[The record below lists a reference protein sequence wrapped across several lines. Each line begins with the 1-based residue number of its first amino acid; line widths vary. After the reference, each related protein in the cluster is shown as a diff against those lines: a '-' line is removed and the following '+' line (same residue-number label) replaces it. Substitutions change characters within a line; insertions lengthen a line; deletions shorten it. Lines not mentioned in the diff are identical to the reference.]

1 MKWRFCCA
9 VLVLIVGVFLPL
21 SPAST
26 WTRSGD
32 DTTGAPAVAPGQDG
46 LVEARKAAGEASAQ
60 AGFLT
65 QGTGQLVDGVSQLDT
80 SSQELINAIAAA
92 QTGSQELSN
101 GMVQLQA
108 GTGQLAGGATQVA
121 DAIGGVADQVAGFD
135 AVRGQVVAT
144 IDRTLESTKDAKDPD
159 VKEART
165 ALEGLRGQA
174 ETAQLPPEMLGQLEE
189 LRKGSRDVANQLSV
203 PGYAYHDG
211 IYSATNGAAE
221 LANGLT
227 TLNDQ
232 ASGATD
238 GVTQLQEGA
247 AKIDDMANKTSDQI
261 AAVRK
266 AMPAA
271 AGAGAGAGS
280 SAGAGASE
288 APAPRST
295 LAPVAAMLIAA
306 LVMLGGTATGAAARL
321 APARRWWILGFG
333 GLFVAAAGGA
343 LVAVLGSGL
352 TAATAGLLA
361 LGLVVGVAASAG
373 LTDVLSAAL
382 GTRVGLPIA
391 GVLAVAQVGLV
402 GWLWRTASTAPV
414 GKVWEYAAGAT
425 PMHWTTASLS
435 AAGNGG
441 STTALWAGTCAGLV
455 LAVVSFAGAK
465 GRG

>member
-32 DTTGAPAVAPGQDG
+32 DATGAPAVAPGQDG

-65 QGTGQLVDGVSQLDT
+65 QGTRQLVDGVSQLDT

-247 AKIDDMANKTSDQI
+247 AKIDDLANKTSDQI

-271 AGAGAGAGS
+271 AGAGAGV
-280 SAGAGASE
+280 SE

-321 APARRWWILGFG
+321 APGRRWWILGLG
-333 GLFVAAAGGA
+333 SLFVAAAGGA
-343 LVAVLGSGL
+343 LVAVLGSGF
-352 TAATAGLLA
+352 TAASAGLLA
-361 LGLVVGVAASAG
+361 LGLVVGAAASAG
-373 LTDVLSAAL
+373 LTDVLGAAF

-441 STTALWAGTCAGLV
+441 STTALWAGMCAGLV
-455 LAVVSFAGAK
+455 LAAVSFVGAK

>member
-32 DTTGAPAVAPGQDG
+32 DATGAPAVAPGQDG

-247 AKIDDMANKTSDQI
+247 AKIDEMANKTSDQI

-271 AGAGAGAGS
+271 AGANSGAAGAGAR
-280 SAGAGASE
+280 ASE

-306 LVMLGGTATGAAARL
+306 LVRRPRRGPGQRAHRRDRRAARARPGRRCGRERRAYRRAERCPRYPCWL
-321 APARRWWILGFG
+321 AHRGRPRRGASRPGRLAVEDRIHRTGWQGLGVRRG
-333 GLFVAAAGGA
+333 RHPDALDDGEPVCRRQRGLYH
-343 LVAVLGSGL
+343 S
-352 TAATAGLLA
+352 A
-361 LGLVVGVAASAG
+361 LGRHVRWSRPCCGVVRRREGARISKGAYR
-373 LTDVLSAAL
+373 VL
-382 GTRVGLPIA
+382 R
-391 GVLAVAQVGLV
+391 
-402 GWLWRTASTAPV
+402 
-414 GKVWEYAAGAT
+414 
-425 PMHWTTASLS
+425 
-435 AAGNGG
+435 
-441 STTALWAGTCAGLV
+441 
-455 LAVVSFAGAK
+455 FAGSFQVIGAWK
-465 GRG
+465 

>member
-189 LRKGSRDVANQLSV
+189 LRLS
-203 PGYAYHDG
+203 
-211 IYSATNGAAE
+211 
-221 LANGLT
+221 
-227 TLNDQ
+227 
-232 ASGATD
+232 
-238 GVTQLQEGA
+238 
-247 AKIDDMANKTSDQI
+247 
-261 AAVRK
+261 
-266 AMPAA
+266 
-271 AGAGAGAGS
+271 
-280 SAGAGASE
+280 
-288 APAPRST
+288 
-295 LAPVAAMLIAA
+295 LIH
-306 LVMLGGTATGAAARL
+306 
-321 APARRWWILGFG
+321 I
-333 GLFVAAAGGA
+333 
-343 LVAVLGSGL
+343 
-352 TAATAGLLA
+352 
-361 LGLVVGVAASAG
+361 
-373 LTDVLSAAL
+373 
-382 GTRVGLPIA
+382 
-391 GVLAVAQVGLV
+391 
-402 GWLWRTASTAPV
+402 
-414 GKVWEYAAGAT
+414 
-425 PMHWTTASLS
+425 
-435 AAGNGG
+435 
-441 STTALWAGTCAGLV
+441 
-455 LAVVSFAGAK
+455 
-465 GRG
+465 